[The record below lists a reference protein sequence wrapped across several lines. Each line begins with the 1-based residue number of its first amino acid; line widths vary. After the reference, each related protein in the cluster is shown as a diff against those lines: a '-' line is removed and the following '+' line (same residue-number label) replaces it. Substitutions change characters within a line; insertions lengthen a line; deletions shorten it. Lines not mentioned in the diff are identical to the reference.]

1 MEKQTRRKAWVGGLA
16 GIVASA
22 LATGTIILA
31 PASCTPQR
39 TNDTAV
45 SKYSLEEQAYNF
57 ANSLVN
63 NTPKASK
70 KEGNGLL
77 YHDSELKFTEDR
89 YDPVEGQGRYA
100 LIDGRNLSVGY
111 CDANTKQD
119 EPINKFRTAVVYL
132 EDLGG
137 NIKKSIMILSGPDYT
152 VYSEEKDGWKKA
164 FYDKSQLIIGADI
177 ENLPAKSKTKANMK
191 EVTKWLSL
199 FEKLR
204 TSLSIKPTTP

>member
-1 MEKQTRRKAWVGGLA
+1 MENQTKRKTIGGLA
-16 GIVASA
+16 GILAGVISA
-22 LATGTIILA
+22 GTMILA
-31 PASCTPQR
+31 PTNCTPQR

-164 FYDKSQLIIGADI
+164 FYDKSQLIEGADI
-177 ENLPAKSKTKANMK
+177 LNLPAKLKTKANMK
-191 EVTKWLSL
+191 EVIKWLEL
-199 FEKLR
+199 VEKLR
-204 TSLSIKPTTP
+204 QSLTPNTH